1 MISPYHVLTAAH
13 CVEYDCSS
21 YSVGIGMH
29 EADDSDGTRVDIQ
42 HISNHPK
49 YIRALCGS
57 EETGNLKPDFDLSIL
72 HLAFPVNFDKK
83 AQPACLPDESL
94 GGDFL
99 AGKDALLTT

>member
-57 EETGNLKPDFDLSIL
+57 EKTGNEKPDI
-72 HLAFPVNFDKK
+72 
-83 AQPACLPDESL
+83 CLPAFHEVLVIKYNTELDNSFCEAGSL
-94 GGDFL
+94 L
-99 AGKDALLTT
+99 